1 MSERKAAL
9 LQRETIAFEQQT
21 ESLKRELIMWV
32 LCFWMLGFFECRLN
46 RLQEK
51 HKQMKMDEA
60 LSNSDNVKVEPKQQ
74 KQLDSQTDDLK
85 NNE

>member
-1 MSERKAAL
+1 
-9 LQRETIAFEQQT
+9 
-21 ESLKRELIMWV
+21 
-32 LCFWMLGFFECRLN
+32 MLGFFECRLN